1 VTVQVHAWLEQR
13 ELPGLAPALRAR
25 VTVPAA
31 DIVAGAG
38 SLEEIHETVDR
49 LLRTAGLIGPCA
61 GDET

>member
-1 VTVQVHAWLEQR
+1 MTVQVHAWLEHR

-38 SLEEIHETVDR
+38 SLEAIHETVDR
-49 LLRTAGLIGPCA
+49 FLRDAGLIGPCA
-61 GDET
+61 GDEA